1 MLSMAAP
8 RMLTVTTP
16 RSKQHLPVAS
26 IILAICLF
34 LLLMRTQFGNTLI
47 STAIDKTSASIKEH
61 ASSPRPIPGSKEP
74 KPKYKPQPTWTPP
87 PIQDPFP
94 LLSSSMPPP
103 VPAWN
108 KPKKPNVYHKYDLP
122 IAPPLLIG
130 FTRSWPMLL
139 QTVVGY
145 ITAGWPAEQIY
156 VVENT
161 GVHDANF
168 RGRLTLQNPFYLN
181 HTQLHML
188 GVHITRTPVLLSFA
202 QLQNFFVSVAKEK
215 DWNYYFWSHMD
226 ALVLSYEEGMKGVS
240 GPVGTPEYQTIYD
253 LAVKE
258 LNHTMRT
265 DHKWGARFFAYDH
278 LALVNPRA
286 YEAVGGFDTFI
297 PYYMTDCDMH
307 WRLEEAGWSMNE
319 STAGIIQDVA
329 SVLDDL
335 RMLYREGDVPDG
347 FGFTDPNP
355 PPSKV
360 LGDAPKEIDRRGVPV
375 ASQKRAAEQRDEAP
389 ASPKKVSP
397 SLAKADPRV
406 GEMARESTETH
417 ESTTAM
423 DPLKSFRR
431 LFRISQEMFNHKHAD
446 RERNTWQLGQ
456 RGGDPREPYSYDALG
471 FQTGIDVITE
481 AGRETF
487 RRKWGHRG
495 CDFGAAGLRPSD
507 AWKVEKDW
515 E

>member
-1 MLSMAAP
+1 MLSMPAP
-8 RMLTVTTP
+8 RMLSMTGS
-16 RSKQHLPVAS
+16 RSSRNVP
-26 IILAICLF
+26 IIYVLLAICL
-34 LLLMRTQFGNTLI
+34 LLFFVQTEFGYTVIEKVADAKPPKINSLT
-47 STAIDKTSASIKEH
+47 STPT
-61 ASSPRPIPGSKEP
+61 P
-74 KPKYKPQPTWTPP
+74 KPKYKPQPTWTPSP
-87 PIQDPFP
+87 VKDPFP
-94 LLSSSMPPP
+94 LLSSGMPPP
-103 VPAWN
+103 VPSWN
-108 KPKKPNVYHKYDLP
+108 RPEKPNVYHKYSLTT
-122 IAPPLLIG
+122 APPLMIG

-161 GVHDANF
+161 GVHDSNA
-168 RGRLTLQNPFYLN
+168 RGRLSLQNPFYLN
-181 HTQLHML
+181 YTQLHML
-188 GVHITRTPVLLSFA
+188 GVHVMRTPVLLNFA
-202 QLQNFFVSVAKEK
+202 QLQNFFITVAKEK
-215 DWNYYFWSHMD
+215 PWSYYFWSHMD
-226 ALVLSYEEGMKGVS
+226 AFVLSSEEGIPGVS
-240 GPVGTPEYQTIYD
+240 GAVGTPEYQTIYE

-258 LNHTMRT
+258 LNETMRS

-286 YEAVGGFDTFI
+286 YEDVGGFDTFI

-307 WRLEEAGWSMNE
+307 WRLEEAGWSIKE
-319 STAGIIQDVA
+319 AQAGIVQDVA

-335 RMLYREGDVPDG
+335 RVLYREGEVPEG

-355 PPSKV
+355 PQSKV
-360 LGDAPKEIDRRGVPV
+360 LGEVPLEDDKRSLPVPDAVPELDETGAPVDDAADGV
-375 ASQKRAAEQRDEAP
+375 EED
-389 ASPKKVSP
+389 
-397 SLAKADPRV
+397 
-406 GEMARESTETH
+406 
-417 ESTTAM
+417 STTAV
-423 DPLKSFRR
+423 DPLTSFRR
-431 LFRISQEMFNHKHAD
+431 LHRISQDMFNHKHAD

-471 FQTGIDVITE
+471 FQIGIDVMTE